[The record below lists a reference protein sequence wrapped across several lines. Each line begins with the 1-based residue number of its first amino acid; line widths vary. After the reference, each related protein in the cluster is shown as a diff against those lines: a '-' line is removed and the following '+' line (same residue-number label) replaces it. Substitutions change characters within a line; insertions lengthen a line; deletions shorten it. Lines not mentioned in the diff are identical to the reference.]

1 MKWVEIISLRCPRNI
16 ADARVSE
23 LLRGMRESGS
33 GIDTAKYLAEIKVYH
48 HSTVETDLSI
58 HIHWESEQGS
68 QNKSPLGL
76 RIYSALRNLGLSNHS
91 VWVET
96 AALKFPLGT

>member
-1 MKWVEIISLRCPRNI
+1 MKWLEIISLRCPGNI
-16 ADARVSE
+16 GTQVSE
-23 LLRGMRESGS
+23 LLRELHESGS
-33 GIDTAKYLAEIKVYH
+33 GIDTTKRLAEIKVYH

-58 HIHWESEQGS
+58 HIHWESESSG

-76 RIYSALRNLGLSNHS
+76 RIYSSLRNLGLSNHS

-96 AALKFPLGT
+96 AALKFRLGT